1 MATSLNE
8 QIIKGAG
15 GAVSQDNVLTSNQN
29 MLTEGQAYDK
39 IGNAAGNLMLAKIQ
53 QKKQEEEEQRLLD
66 EKNLSEWD
74 DLANKAAK
82 SGQYM
87 NEQEYAS
94 LVKQLEKDRLAFID
108 ATSEQKA
115 VLLSGLENRM
125 DNINDLRDFRTNLS
139 SSALDEDGFKNNTEF
154 LNSNVGQSYKSIL
167 SGDNQMTQQ
176 DGEYGYMI
184 HNPNLQEERLMDLE
198 AINAQIINVN
208 AGSPDFLGVD
218 IEALQKK
225 KEEIENQIYNAQ
237 LLPSGDVEFTSVD
250 SLNKT
255 IQEQSFDRQSNN
267 IITEMAQN
275 AMTLGGSVPPG
286 RSMNFNYEQTYSL
299 ILNDMVSNGNMR
311 SLWKDKH
318 VGGMSAEKNLYS
330 AIMNQTY
337 SDFGVTRE
345 ELLEMDPTQ
354 DDDGFISD
362 DDAKS
367 IVKDFFLPTNKDM
380 ANDYIARYF
389 TNFVQQNFKMG
400 FDSRAESTSG
410 SDNNEDEFIPSK

>member
-15 GAVSQDNVLTSNQN
+15 EAVSQDNVLTSNQN
-29 MLTEGQAYDK
+29 MLTEGKAYDK
-39 IGNAAGNLMLAKIQ
+39 IGNAAGNLILAKIQ

-108 ATSEQKA
+108 ANSEQKT
-115 VLLSGLENRM
+115 VLLNGLEKRM

-139 SSALDEDGFKNNTEF
+139 SSALDGDGIKNNTEF

-167 SGDNQMTQQ
+167 SGKNQMIQQ

-184 HNPNLQEERLMDLE
+184 HNPTLQEERLMDLE

-218 IEALQKK
+218 IKTLQNK

-299 ILNDMVSNGNMR
+299 ILSDMVSNGNMR

-318 VGGMSAEKNLYS
+318 IGGMSAEKNLYS

-367 IVKDFFLPTNKDM
+367 IVKDFFLPRNKDM

-400 FDSRAESTSG
+400 FDSRATNDSVDDE
-410 SDNNEDEFIPSK
+410 NEFMPSK